1 MEECYPIV
9 YRCCAGFKE
18 HLRLFLGDAHD
29 IFPIAS
35 MAGVAP
41 RNDRVTF
48 FHSYAAPRNDSEN
61 MYPIRCSFYKR
72 QSREA
77 FVQFCA
83 APRNEKNNIFPILA
97 LNGTNFSSYRFEG
110 MTGI

>member
-35 MAGVAP
+35 MAEQDWTNASLSRLGVAH
-41 RNDRVTF
+41 N
-48 FHSYAAPRNDSEN
+48 
-61 MYPIRCSFYKR
+61 
-72 QSREA
+72 
-77 FVQFCA
+77 
-83 APRNEKNNIFPILA
+83 
-97 LNGTNFSSYRFEG
+97 
-110 MTGI
+110 

>member
-18 HLRLFLGDAHD
+18 HLR
-29 IFPIAS
+29 
-35 MAGVAP
+35 
-41 RNDRVTF
+41 
-48 FHSYAAPRNDSEN
+48 FHSYAGPRNDSEN

-83 APRNEKNNIFPILA
+83 APRNEKNNIFPILCHDIFPIA
-97 LNGTNFSSYRFEG
+97 SMAEQDWTTASLSRLGVAHN
-110 MTGI
+110 